1 MPPALPRALSLL
13 PVLAAVAA
21 AQGAPDPTAARPE
34 RPTVATHAFAVAR
47 GFVEVE
53 AGLVHHREPGATT
66 RALLVATKIGV
77 APRLQLT
84 ISTPV
89 TRDAGGVL
97 AADPIFAGLKWQLSA
112 PRAAYRGLALL
123 PGITLP
129 NGPRGDRRAAVSLM
143 GIVSAPLGA
152 ITMDLNAAATD
163 FQATGG
169 RLPYLWA
176 ASFGGALTGKLGW
189 GAEFSGSATAT
200 RTDATRTNATRTD
213 ATRALGYLGYA
224 ARPRLVF
231 DLGLSTSVTGR
242 SATELFTG
250 VTWNAGRLFGRP
262 VDQRPRP
269 AARTF

>member
-163 FQATGG
+163 FQATDG

-176 ASFGGALTGKLGW
+176 ASFGGTLTGKLGW

-200 RTDATRTNATRTD
+200 RTG